1 MEELILVGLVKRDNS
16 IYSYLFESSTY
27 DKMEVNKDEIYN
39 FVKEQNILNMYIDE
53 QTDKVKIKWFS
64 IDDIPTYIRR
74 NNELIK
80 VSGVDKAKVYDII
93 NKKENTPKCVV
104 KADSEQ
110 TTTEQ
115 EQEQEQTKHDEQEH
129 SEQIVEKSSDIEN
142 DSAKDDKEINTES
155 EQQSNIENDSLA
167 TNGAL
172 DDKEVKKSNTLI
184 NRIIQIYKKII
195 NVK

>member
-64 IDDIPTYIRR
+64 IDDIPTYIRMS
-74 NNELIK
+74 NNIIK
-80 VSGVDKAKVYDII
+80 VSGVDKAKVYEVI

-104 KADSEQ
+104 KEDSEQ
-110 TTTEQ
+110 TEQ
-115 EQEQEQTKHDEQEH
+115 SEQEH
-129 SEQIVEKSSDIEN
+129 CEQTVEKSSDIEN
-142 DSAKDDKEINTES
+142 NQDIENNSATADKEINTES
-155 EQQSNIENDSLA
+155 EQPSNIENDSLA
-167 TNGAL
+167 TNEVL
-172 DDKEVKKSNTLI
+172 DTSDTKEVKKSNTLI
-184 NRIIQIYKKII
+184 NKIVQIYKRII